1 MVEIGKHYQ
10 VLFQVHDEIIVC
22 VMQERESDTQQH
34 VETIMS
40 TSPVWAQDLPVACES
55 GVGFNYGE
63 AK

>member
-1 MVEIGKHYQ
+1 
-10 VLFQVHDEIIVC
+10 
-22 VMQERESDTQQH
+22 MQERESDIQQH

-40 TSPVWAQDLPVACES
+40 TSPIWAQDLPVACES